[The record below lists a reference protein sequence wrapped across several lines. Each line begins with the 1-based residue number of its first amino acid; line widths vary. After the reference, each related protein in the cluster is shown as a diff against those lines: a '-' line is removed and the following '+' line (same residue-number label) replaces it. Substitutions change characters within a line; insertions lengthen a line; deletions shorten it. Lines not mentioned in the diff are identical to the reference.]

1 MSTISAG
8 NTTTT
13 AITQTADATGNLIFT
28 AVSQIVDMSSVTGA
42 VVVPV
47 GTTAQRPASATNG
60 AIRFNTS
67 TNALE
72 TYAGSSWQ
80 VLKQGSVAVSYV
92 IVAGGAGGNGGYNDA
107 PPPAP
112 TWDSGGGQDSDG
124 GDC

>member
-28 AVSQIVDMSSVTGA
+28 ATSQIVDMSSVTGA

-60 AIRFNTS
+60 AIRYNSS

-72 TYAGSSWQ
+72 TYAQSWQ
-80 VLKQGSVAVSYV
+80 ILKQGGILISYL
-92 IVAGGAGGNGGYNDA
+92 IVFFIL
-107 PPPAP
+107 
-112 TWDSGGGQDSDG
+112 DS
-124 GDC
+124 